1 MLNKSVDEDG
11 TRAGIYDKKL
21 GFSLLGI
28 NICIV
33 ILNSLAVLAI
43 MRFRSKNAI
52 DIFILTL
59 ALMDLTKGIIPV
71 PMSVAVYLSDWN
83 FLTGK
88 NDS

>member
-1 MLNKSVDEDG
+1 MLNKSVDEDD
-11 TRAGIYDKKL
+11 TRVGIYDKKL